1 MNGAAGPGD
10 DRRINHFAVE
20 RNDAGTLLLSFF
32 NDDKN
37 ALAQAISFAVGANA
51 LWITLIWR
59 GLMANFPLK
68 PKVRAF

>member
-37 ALAQAISFAVGANA
+37 ALGPGDFFRGRRNA